1 MVKKTITYTMF
12 AIVIIVAFVIFSC
25 NAIVVNHSNGKIY
38 NSVDEIPETR
48 YGMLLGTTPQSRFNG
63 EINYFFQY
71 RIEAAETLYKAN
83 KIQYLI
89 ISGDEESLDGINE
102 PECMKDSL
110 VARGIPEFAII
121 LDGKGFRTIDSVVR
135 LAEVFNVN
143 SVTIISQQFHNERAL
158 FLAEKLYLDINELQA
173 FNAKSPMSKT
183 ALLTYVREYFARVKM
198 FLDILK
204 QK

>member
-1 MVKKTITYTMF
+1 MF

-110 VARGIPEFAII
+110 VARGIPECAII

>member
-1 MVKKTITYTMF
+1 MF
-12 AIVIIVAFVIFSC
+12 VIVIIVAFVIFSC

-110 VARGIPEFAII
+110 VARGIPECAII

>member
-158 FLAEKLYLDINELQA
+158 FLAEELYLGINELQA